1 MNNNYMH
8 VMKTQMRTL
17 TCMTEQSSNQPRRK
31 KKKRTA
37 ANITLNQFLNIKL
50 LKMEYVG
57 MHRGIGEVLQR
68 PC

>member
-1 MNNNYMH
+1 MH
-8 VMKTQMRTL
+8 DRT
-17 TCMTEQSSNQPRRK
+17 EFKSAK
-31 KKKRTA
+31 EKEKKRTA
-37 ANITLNQFLNIKL
+37 ADITLNQFLNIKL